1 MSLLRPRSMS
11 ELRLGTL
18 LVIVCVVAGL
28 VLFQKQRVMTSIKP
42 GETISADFAR
52 NHRLTPFQAPV
63 KIAGVPIGS
72 VTTVKRLDNG
82 TTRIGL
88 KVFDRDSLKLMG
100 TAPTVA
106 IRPATLLGGNYY
118 VDVSPGGR
126 RGEFQGTVPVSRTT
140 IPVELDSIALALNE
154 PAREG
159 IRSSISD
166 LGNTLDKDGRT
177 ALQDLSANAPKT
189 LEPAA
194 AAFGATRGTHPGTD
208 LPRLVRGFE
217 ATSRVLSE
225 RNGELDSSVANLA
238 KATAVLDSR
247 RNDMRKS
254 LDDMPDTLEST
265 DKMLS
270 KLRKTLHTLEDT
282 SDDIRPSVNELDE
295 VLEDLDPVLVK
306 ARPVIRDLR
315 VVSRDLRPVL
325 DDLTPIAD
333 DLTATFNN
341 LRGPVLNR
349 TNAQILPTLDSGWE
363 GTGLYAGNGSEDEL
377 YKVIGYTLSNLTQ
390 ANMADGNGAMGN
402 VQNGNGP
409 GSVMGVPGLLGA
421 DAVAQLINALAGAV
435 Q

>member
-1 MSLLRPRSMS
+1 MSFLRPRNMS
-11 ELRLGTL
+11 ELRLGVIF
-18 LVIVCVVAGL
+18 VIVAVVAGL
-28 VLFQKQRVMTSIKP
+28 LLFQKQRIMTSIKP

-52 NHRLTPFQAPV
+52 HHRITAFQAPV

-72 VTTVKRLDNG
+72 VTTIKRLDNG

-88 KVFDRDSLKLMG
+88 KVKGDSLKLMG

-118 VDVSPGGR
+118 IDLVPGGR
-126 RGEFQGTVPVSRTT
+126 RGEFHGTIPISRTE
-140 IPVELDSIALALNE
+140 IPVELDRIAAALNQ

-159 IRSSISD
+159 IRTSIRD
-166 LGNTLDKDGRT
+166 LGSTLDEDGRT

-189 LEPAA
+189 LAPAA
-194 AAFGATRGTHPGTD
+194 DVLAATRGTSPGSD

-225 RNGELDSSVANLA
+225 RNGELDSSVRNLA

-247 RNDMRKS
+247 RNDMRES
-254 LDDMPDTLEST
+254 LTDMPDTLEST

-270 KLRKTLHTLEDT
+270 KLRTTLHTLEET
-282 SDDIRPSVNELDE
+282 SDDIRPSVRELDNL
-295 VLEDLDPVLVK
+295 LEDLDPVLVK

-315 VVSRDLRPVL
+315 VVARDLRPVL

-333 DLTATFNN
+333 DLTATLNN
-341 LRGPVLNR
+341 LNGPVLDR
-349 TNAQILPTLDSGWE
+349 TNRQILPTLDSGWE
-363 GTGLYAGNGSEDEL
+363 GTGLYEGNGSEDEL

-390 ANMADGNGAMGN
+390 GNMADANGDMGN
-402 VQNGNGP
+402 VLSGVGL
-409 GSVMGVPGLLGA
+409 GSVMGVPLLG
-421 DAVAQLINALAGAV
+421 DNAVTQLLNALTGAA